1 MKEIANRYTISL
13 LSVIAVLALAAFSTP
28 AMAGTNCTC
37 DVSTHGTNPA
47 GGLCSFGTNG
57 TVNGTM
63 YVDDGEGE
71 LGQDYVH
78 VDFEAIPAGV
88 NITWARV
95 YWHIWMPGD
104 WTKATFCNET
114 QCSENNITICNP
126 SGQCTCTQNETE
138 GFYGGGCGTTWVYWN
153 VTNNVT
159 SGEQHNITIDN
170 RAQGA
175 DGRTYWV
182 ILVAVLENSTKY
194 SETHYWVNQG
204 YEDSY
209 PDDSSNKTTTW
220 FNGTISNETNSTLW
234 HLALCSDVTIGGL
247 WFNDRNVR
255 TDIPREMAK
264 EEIDKSWIEAD
275 STTHS
280 MMWDN
285 GDDDWFHPVMAILMD
300 NITHGIDLIVED
312 IEFPMVMRPN
322 TNHIIN
328 ATIKNQ
334 GNVNAS
340 WFNVSLYVNDVENKT
355 VNVTQGLNASK
366 STTVSF
372 EDVNLSDGCYTFKVV
387 ADSGGLIEEVN
398 ENNNATS
405 KKYQVGYVVVVKSDN
420 DFADLVN
427 DTGLPTNSVT
437 YVSDT
442 YYIQNLTITNCAG
455 DGIYIVDTSKNF
467 VINNCTI
474 ENCKPTAS
482 GVFLN
487 NVTNGTING
496 SLMQN
501 NTAYGVELGLVPLSD
516 EDPKFINITNNN
528 ITENKLNG
536 IDLIGFNCTVK
547 DNNVTDNSVY
557 GIYLFANHSN
567 ITNNNVT
574 DNGNYGVKLY
584 NSFGNYVYENNF
596 TDNKASNPGYQAWD
610 NGATNN
616 NHWNTTAK
624 GNWWSD
630 WVNND
635 GWKDNSGFPNGTY
648 KIDDGSNRDYKPEGP
663 HGPTTTIT
671 VEVHSAEA
679 VDNGDH
685 TDVTGDVNQSENTY
699 ASIGAGGGD
708 KEPYVQVNFSADIP
722 AGSMINSVIF
732 YYEHYEDAAIDW
744 VRIYVNDSGNWDSY
758 VAGEVNTAEPTD
770 TADLTEYI
778 GTEDEAED
786 VKVRYQIYNSGQV
799 KDGNLDYAYL
809 NITYTQP
816 S

>member
-1 MKEIANRYTISL
+1 MKEIANRYTIAL

-57 TVNGTM
+57 TVNGTV

-71 LGQDYVH
+71 LGQNYVH

-114 QCSENNITICNP
+114 QCSENNMTICDP

-220 FNGTISNETNSTLW
+220 FNGTIFNETNSTLW
-234 HLALCSDVTIGGL
+234 HLALCSDVTVGGL
-247 WFNDRNVR
+247 WFNDHHVRN
-255 TDIPREMAK
+255 DIPREMAK

-300 NITHGIDLIVED
+300 NITHGKDLIVED
-312 IEFPMVMRPN
+312 IEFPTVMRPN
-322 TNHIIN
+322 KNHTIN

-340 WFNVSLYVNDVENKT
+340 WFNVTLYANDVKNGT
-355 VNVTQGLNASK
+355 VNVTSLNASE

-372 EDVNLSDGCYTFKVV
+372 ENVSLSKSCYTFKVV
-387 ADSGGLIEEVN
+387 ADSGGIIDEIN

-405 KKYQVGYVVVVKSDN
+405 KKYQVGYVVVVKSDS

-437 YVSDT
+437 YVSGT

-487 NVTNGTING
+487 NVTKGTING
-496 SLMQN
+496 SIMQN

-516 EDPKFINITNNN
+516 EDPKFVNITNNT

-557 GIYLFANHSN
+557 GIYLLANHSN

-574 DNGNYGVKLY
+574 DNDNYGVKLY

-596 TDNKASNPGYQAWD
+596 TDNKASNPGHQAWD

-630 WVNND
+630 WVNN
-635 GWKDNSGFPNGTY
+635 SGFTSGSGTY
-648 KIDDGSNRDYKPEGP
+648 EIDGGSNRDYKPEGP

-685 TDVTGDVNQSENTY
+685 TVVTEKVNQSGDNNYSDIY
-699 ASIGAGGGD
+699 AGQGD

-732 YYEHYEDAAIDW
+732 YYRHKEESSAIDW
-744 VRIYVNDSGNWDSY
+744 VKIYVNDSGNWDSY
-758 VAGEVNTAEPTD
+758 VDGAVNTTWTTD
-770 TADLTEYI
+770 TAALTEYI
-778 GTEDEAED
+778 GTEAEAED
-786 VKVRYQIYNSGQV
+786 VKVRYQIYNTGQV
-799 KDGNLDYAYL
+799 KYGYLDYAYL